1 MPPRLPSPLELVG
14 IGSAIAGLV
23 AGGMLLG
30 WFIDSRAG
38 TFPIFA
44 LVGLLVGM
52 AAAGYHMYSMFRKF
66 TKD

>member
-1 MPPRLPSPLELVG
+1 
-14 IGSAIAGLV
+14 
-23 AGGMLLG
+23 MLLG